1 MPAEV
6 TDLIESEASDEEW
19 VRTLFEEHGR
29 AMLAYA
35 TRLISDRSAAE
46 DIVQEVL
53 VRAWRHRVAPV
64 EGKSAV
70 RAWLFTVIR
79 NLVVDWFRARNSRP
93 IEVVETMMTHP
104 VERDHADRVVDSILV
119 FQALGSLSPEHRAVL
134 EDVYLH
140 GKTVRE
146 TAETLG
152 IPPGTVKSR
161 TYFALRYLNRL
172 LLQGPDR
179 SEDPVAVP
187 S

>member
-1 MPAEV
+1 MPSEV
-6 TDLIESEASDEEW
+6 TDLFESEATDEEW
-19 VRTLFEEHGR
+19 VRKLFEEHGK

-35 TRLISDRSAAE
+35 TRLTSDRSAAE

-53 VRAWRHRVAPV
+53 VRAWRHRVVPI
-64 EGKSAV
+64 EGRTAV

-79 NLVVDWFRARNSRP
+79 NLVVDRFRAQNSRP
-93 IEVVETMMTHP
+93 IEVVETRLTHP
-104 VERDHADRVVDSILV
+104 VERDHADRVVDSMLV
-119 FQALGSLSPEHRAVL
+119 SQALGSLSPEHRAVL

-161 TYFALRYLNRL
+161 THFALRALNRL
-172 LLQGPDR
+172 LRGPDR
-179 SEDPVAVP
+179 SEAPVAVP
-187 S
+187 G